1 MRSEA
6 VFQASSVIKSRYNLC
21 RICAKG
27 TRKLHF
33 SSDRIQDTI
42 NAVLAIIGRRKDGKF
57 LLSAGLQQN
66 FSNTGY
72 QEIGEKSHAKQP
84 EMLTRSFPTV

>member
-6 VFQASSVIKSRYNLC
+6 VFQANSVIKGRYNLC
-21 RICAKG
+21 RICAIG

-42 NAVLAIIGRRKDGKF
+42 NTVLAIISERNGTER
-57 LLSAGLQQN
+57 
-66 FSNTGY
+66 
-72 QEIGEKSHAKQP
+72 
-84 EMLTRSFPTV
+84 

>member
-6 VFQASSVIKSRYNLC
+6 VFQASSAIEGRYNLC

-27 TRKLHF
+27 TRKIHS

-42 NAVLAIIGRRKDGKF
+42 NSVLAIISEQNDRRP
-57 LLSAGLQQN
+57 LLSAGLQQD
-66 FSNTGY
+66 FSNAGY
-72 QEIGEKSHAKQP
+72 QEIGEKSHA
-84 EMLTRSFPTV
+84 E

>member
-21 RICAKG
+21 RMCAKG
-27 TRKLHF
+27 TRELHF

-42 NAVLAIIGRRKDGKF
+42 NAVLTIISERNGTKR
-57 LLSAGLQQN
+57 LSHCPSSVTKQ
-66 FSNTGY
+66 S
-72 QEIGEKSHAKQP
+72 SH
-84 EMLTRSFPTV
+84 TVC